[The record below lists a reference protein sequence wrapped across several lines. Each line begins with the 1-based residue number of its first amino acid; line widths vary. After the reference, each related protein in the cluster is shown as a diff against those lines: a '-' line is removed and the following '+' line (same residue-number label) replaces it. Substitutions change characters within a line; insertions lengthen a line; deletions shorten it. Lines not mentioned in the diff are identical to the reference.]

1 MSASKDDRLL
11 EDYLDE
17 DPEIAGQKYALLS
30 FISPENV
37 LQRKDQFFFE
47 RFLRNYEISWKVKNL
62 EQFLA
67 KTVTD
72 INEKL
77 IEHSNKFERDGH
89 VEVAETCRT
98 SQIRIDDVM
107 AQYQAYVAKNQREI
121 NATRIAEEYKDYMFR
136 EQARLEDEFHS
147 ANDFRTTVRGLKVRG
162 VVRDER
168 EAQAR
173 VKKLQAHDKI
183 HNIFLAEVGKW
194 TPWDPAPSNVADQ
207 EYAQEELNTLM
218 KKYKENEQTREQFF
232 EEQRKAKKPAG
243 GAGAAAGGGGGQ
255 NKVIE
260 VLPANAEDA
269 SGNTGVS
276 ESAPAPVVAPAP
288 GPAPVSSHDS
298 LFDAPGD
305 LALQRRMER
314 QNTGGGG
321 DA

>member
-1 MSASKDDRLL
+1 MSASKDDRLF

-17 DPEIAGQKYALLS
+17 DPELAGQKYALLS

-47 RFLRNYEISWKVKNL
+47 RFLRDYEINWRVKNM

-67 KTVTD
+67 KIVTD
-72 INEKL
+72 INTKL
-77 IEHSNKFERDGH
+77 VEHSDKFERAGQA
-89 VEVAETCRT
+89 EVAETCRT
-98 SQIRIDDVM
+98 SQIQVDGIM
-107 AQYQAYVAKNQREI
+107 SQYQAYVAKNQRDI
-121 NATRIAEEYKDYMFR
+121 NTTRIADDFKDFMFR
-136 EQARLEDEFHS
+136 EQTRLEDEFHS
-147 ANDFRTTVRGLKVRG
+147 ANDFRTSVRGLKVRG

-194 TPWDPAPSNVADQ
+194 TPWDPSPSNVADQ

-243 GAGAAAGGGGGQ
+243 GAGSASAGPVS

-260 VLPANAEDA
+260 VLPADSDV
-269 SGNTGVS
+269 SGNAVVA
-276 ESAPAPVVAPAP
+276 ESVPAPVASS
-288 GPAPVSSHDS
+288 APVPASGEHSS

-305 LALQRRMER
+305 LALQRRLER
-314 QNTGGGG
+314 QNTG

>member
-1 MSASKDDRLL
+1 MLYEPGDTMSESKDDRLF

-17 DPEIAGQKYALLS
+17 DPELAGQKYALLS

-47 RFLRNYEISWKVKNL
+47 RFLQNYELNWKVKNL

-72 INEKL
+72 INAKL
-77 IEHSNKFERDGH
+77 VEHSDKFERAGQA
-89 VEVAETCRT
+89 EVAETCRT
-98 SQIRIDDVM
+98 SQIHIETIM
-107 AQYQAYVAKNQREI
+107 SQYQSYVAKNQRDI
-121 NATRIAEEYKDYMFR
+121 NTNRIAEEFKDFMFR

-147 ANDFRTTVRGLKVRG
+147 TNGFRTTVRGLKVRG

-173 VKKLQAHDKI
+173 VKKLQASDKI
-183 HNIFLAEVGKW
+183 HNIFMAEVGKW
-194 TPWDPAPSNVADQ
+194 TPWDPAPSSVADQ

-232 EEQRKAKKPAG
+232 EEQRKSKKPIG
-243 GAGAAAGGGGGQ
+243 GAGAASAGVVA

-260 VLPANAEDA
+260 VLPADA
-269 SGNTGVS
+269 SGNEVVP
-276 ESAPAPVVAPAP
+276 ESAPAPVVAPAS
-288 GPAPVSSHDS
+288 ADHSS

-305 LALQRRMER
+305 LALQRRLER
-314 QNTGGGG
+314 QNT